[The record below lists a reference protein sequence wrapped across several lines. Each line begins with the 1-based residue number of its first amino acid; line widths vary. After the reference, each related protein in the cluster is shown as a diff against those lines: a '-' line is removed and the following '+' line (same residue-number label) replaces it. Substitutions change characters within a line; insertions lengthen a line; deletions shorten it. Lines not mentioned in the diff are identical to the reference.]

1 MIAQPGGLMP
11 KYLIEATYTAEGIRG
26 LIKDKASGRRAAIES
41 AVKAVGAKIE
51 GFYYAFGEADAY
63 VLCDCPDASTAAAIS
78 LAVTGSGVVRAKTT
92 PLLTVEEMDQALG
105 KQVPYKAP
113 GK

>member
-1 MIAQPGGLMP
+1 MP

-26 LIKDKASGRRAAIES
+26 LMKDKASGRKAAVES
-41 AVKAVGAKIE
+41 AVKAVGGKIE
-51 GFYYAFGEADAY
+51 GFYFAFGEADVY
-63 VLCDCPDASTAAAIS
+63 VLCDYPDASTAAAIS
-78 LAVTGSGVVRAKTT
+78 LAVTGSGAVRAKTT

-113 GK
+113 GR